1 MTTDLEVM
9 LAARREEAE
18 RIDAERHEQAVAQ
31 ATQLVAEAE
40 QRAAAA
46 EQRAAKAVEQ
56 AESVRRDADEHAKG
70 LVGNARRNADQVIAE
85 ARAHA
90 DKVLSEAKSE
100 ADRNRRAAQRQ
111 VDELVRQR
119 DNITG
124 HLDQLRSLLGATMPI
139 PGLDKI
145 TAAADSSSDGSG
157 SATKDDDLA
166 DGVPTAGDIAEDS
179 EGAMDLPAE
188 EPVRQCRSPAGHR
201 PMTSGSQAR
210 SECARGAG
218 VRDTLTA

>member
-1 MTTDLEVM
+1 MRSSAATLLEEARAKAEQMNSDLEVK

-18 RIDAERHEQAVAQ
+18 RLDAERHEQAVAQ

-46 EQRAAKAVEQ
+46 EQRASKAVEQ
-56 AESVRRDADEHAKG
+56 AEAVRRDADEHAKS

-85 ARAHA
+85 ARSHA

-119 DNITG
+119 DSITN
-124 HLDQLRSLLGATMPI
+124 HLEQLRQLLGTGPGPT
-139 PGLDKI
+139 PGLDRL
-145 TAAADSSSDGSG
+145 AAVAKADPEQPAVD
-157 SATKDDDLA
+157 AN
-166 DGVPTAGDIAEDS
+166 GDNRTIV
-179 EGAMDLPAE
+179 LPD
-188 EPVRQCRSPAGHR
+188 SPAHA
-201 PMTSGSQAR
+201 GSK
-210 SECARGAG
+210 G
-218 VRDTLTA
+218 